1 MAQDVKPTRAE
12 ELRLKEQIELAESGH
27 SILEKKRDSLIHD
40 FMEMADDARDVQGE
54 MADQFRQA
62 QEDLDR
68 AIAFEGSE
76 KLRSIAMAVDQ
87 TPQVELESK
96 NLMGVKVPLIS
107 SEQVHRDIDERGY
120 SILSSTATIDQAVDS
135 YEELLERVIELA
147 ETETALIKLLD
158 EIDKTKRRVN
168 ALEEKV
174 IPEMKEAMNYVSQ
187 VLEESER
194 EETFRLKKIKEKTDD
209 TSYGDE
215 DDEDT
220 ATEGF
225 TCQHCDRTFD
235 SERGLHIHQSQ
246 KH

>member
-54 MADQFRQA
+54 MADTFKRA
-62 QEDLDR
+62 KKDLDR

-87 TPQVELESK
+87 TPQVELESR
-96 NLMGVKVPLIS
+96 NLMGVKVPDIK
-107 SEQVHRDIDERGY
+107 SEEVRRDVDERGY
-120 SILSSTATIDQAVDS
+120 SMYSSTSTIDEAVDS
-135 YEELLERVIELA
+135 YEELLEKVIELA

-174 IPEMKEAMNYVSQ
+174 IPEMKDAMNYVSQ
-187 VLEESER
+187 VLEESDR
-194 EETFRLKKIKEKTDD
+194 EETFRLKKIKEKSEEEERQARRDAQD
-209 TSYGDE
+209 A
-215 DDEDT
+215 
-220 ATEGF
+220 AT
-225 TCQHCDRTFD
+225 CPHCGKEFD
-235 SERGLHIHQSQ
+235 SKRGMHIHQSQ
-246 KH
+246 VH